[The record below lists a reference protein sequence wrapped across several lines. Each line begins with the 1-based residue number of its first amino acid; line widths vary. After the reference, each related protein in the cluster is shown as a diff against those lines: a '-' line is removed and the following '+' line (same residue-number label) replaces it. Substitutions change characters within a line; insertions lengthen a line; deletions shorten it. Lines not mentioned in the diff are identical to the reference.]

1 MTRYLDR
8 ALAGETATQ
17 QEWNDHMIAFH
28 SAHRRWGENLIG
40 EMLTA
45 GGETS
50 YDMLAAHIKAAA
62 PEAKAILEIGCGDAT
77 LLVRIAKLFG
87 PTVALTG
94 IDLVEADI
102 VDARERLPAATF
114 LCGDALVLDMNQKS
128 QDVVTSHL
136 AFLVMPAVEQ
146 VLVRARSALREPG
159 LLAFVAEDPL
169 GGGAIFELVGG
180 AIASL
185 RDRFPAFTPATP
197 GREPI
202 ERADTLR
209 AMLARAGFPKVSIAP
224 FTVSAEFSA
233 DRLWHFI
240 EQSYPFGLLDAPVRD
255 QMRDALHEKLV
266 AVAEGSEKPALA
278 LRLVTAQV

>member
-50 YDMLAAHIKAAA
+50 YDLLAAHIKAAA

-180 AIASL
+180 AIARCAIGSQL
-185 RDRFPAFTPATP
+185 SRRPRRDASRSS
-197 GREPI
+197 
-202 ERADTLR
+202 
-209 AMLARAGFPKVSIAP
+209 ARIPC
-224 FTVSAEFSA
+224 
-233 DRLWHFI
+233 
-240 EQSYPFGLLDAPVRD
+240 EQCSRAPVSR
-255 QMRDALHEKLV
+255 RFRSRRYGERRV
-266 AVAEGSEKPALA
+266 FSRPALA
-278 LRLVTAQV
+278 LYRAIVSVRAIGCAGARPNA